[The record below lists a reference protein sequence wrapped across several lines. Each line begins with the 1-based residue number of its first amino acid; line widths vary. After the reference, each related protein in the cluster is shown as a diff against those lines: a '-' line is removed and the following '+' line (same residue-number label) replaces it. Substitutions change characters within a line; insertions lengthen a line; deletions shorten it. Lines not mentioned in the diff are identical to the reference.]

1 MRRALPFPVSC
12 TKAALCAI
20 LSAKGGRHHAQT
32 DFFSRTGLC
41 SLAAGRLC
49 RKAADH
55 TGLCADL
62 CRQPAR
68 RIPHHAGRAVF
79 CGPCAAADRGQ
90 GGHSGQ
96 SERRVRLRA
105 ASVGAACHWRRR
117 FCPCVALGGH
127 RRSAPAQR
135 AAAAVSLPGCRPY
148 VARAGWQHRGR
159 VFAGLYRT
167 GTGRPELV
175 RRGCPLVL
183 CPSAGAQP
191 ERSAGQDHPR
201 AGFADRDRH
210 DPPAGCSAGD
220 HGVQRCVLGA

>member
-1 MRRALPFPVSC
+1 MRRAPPFPVSC
-12 TKAALCAI
+12 TKAVLCAI

-32 DFFSRTGLC
+32 DFFSRAGLC

-79 CGPCAAADRGQ
+79 CRPCAAADRGQ

-96 SERRVRLRA
+96 GERRVRLGTA
-105 ASVGAACHWRRR
+105 GVGTACHWRRR

-127 RRSAPAQR
+127 GRSAPAQR
-135 AAAAVSLPGCRPY
+135 AAAAVSLPGCRPH
-148 VARAGWQHRGR
+148 VACAGRQHRG
-159 VFAGLYRT
+159 
-167 GTGRPELV
+167 
-175 RRGCPLVL
+175 
-183 CPSAGAQP
+183 
-191 ERSAGQDHPR
+191 
-201 AGFADRDRH
+201 
-210 DPPAGCSAGD
+210 
-220 HGVQRCVLGA
+220 